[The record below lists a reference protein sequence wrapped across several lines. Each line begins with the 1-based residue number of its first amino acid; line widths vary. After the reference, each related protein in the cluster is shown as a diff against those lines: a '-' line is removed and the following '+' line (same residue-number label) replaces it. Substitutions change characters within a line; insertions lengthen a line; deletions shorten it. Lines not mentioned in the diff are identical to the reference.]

1 MFLYIWPAEFGL
13 PSMDIESLQF
23 MAASKI
29 CAAPILFEYSTRPWK
44 SPTGKF

>member
-23 MAASKI
+23 MVFL
-29 CAAPILFEYSTRPWK
+29 ILFFK
-44 SPTGKF
+44 LKIN